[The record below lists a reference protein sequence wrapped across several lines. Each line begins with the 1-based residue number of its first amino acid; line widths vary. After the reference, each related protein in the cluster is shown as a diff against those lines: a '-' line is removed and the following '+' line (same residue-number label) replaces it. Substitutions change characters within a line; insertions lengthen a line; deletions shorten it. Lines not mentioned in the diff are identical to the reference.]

1 MHASTDRPEPTGVP
15 PSRAARPAPGA
26 TTQPAPPPVLER
38 IELHRIEVPLVR
50 PFETSFGR
58 ETVREV
64 LLVHVVT
71 DAGDGWGEC
80 VAGRDPFY
88 SGEYVDGA
96 ASVIE
101 RYLAP
106 ALLAAPRP
114 LPEPVAFPEPVEGGR
129 GGFASTGSAN
139 GRVEGGR
146 GGFASTGSANGR
158 GSANDTTTTTSAAA
172 TIASVPLAASVAP
185 TLSFVAGHRMA
196 KAALEAAVLDAELR
210 AQGRS
215 MGEAF
220 GAVREWVD
228 CGVSVG
234 IAPTL
239 DELLDEVAGYV
250 EQGYRRIKLK
260 IKPGWDLV
268 LVGAVRELLGR
279 DGLLQVDAN
288 TAYTADDIPLLAS
301 LDAFGLLLIEQP
313 FAEEDLATHMRLA
326 AACETPVCLDESILD
341 VTTAVDAIDRGATS
355 IVNIK
360 PGRMGGYL
368 EALRVHD
375 ACLALDVP
383 VWCGGMLETGI
394 GRAANVAL
402 AALPGFLLPGDTS
415 ASSRYYAEDLTE
427 PFELGDGEHRGQLRV
442 PDAAGTGVTVR
453 EDLVRDWASTAPVA
467 LSRASSR

>member
-1 MHASTDRPEPTGVP
+1 MPND
-15 PSRAARPAPGA
+15 
-26 TTQPAPPPVLER
+26 TTRRPVLER
-38 IELHRIEVPLVR
+38 VELHRLEVPLVR

-71 DAGDGWGEC
+71 DSGDGWGEC

-88 SGEYVDGA
+88 SAEYVDGA

-106 ALLAAPRP
+106 ALLEATASRGAIAADAPT
-114 LPEPVAFPEPVEGGR
+114 EPAAEGPGAR
-129 GGFASTGSAN
+129 G
-139 GRVEGGR
+139 
-146 GGFASTGSANGR
+146 
-158 GSANDTTTTTSAAA
+158 A
-172 TIASVPLAASVAP
+172 TVPLAASVAS

-196 KAALEAAVLDAELR
+196 KAALETAVLDAELR
-210 AQGRS
+210 TQGRS
-215 MGEAF
+215 MGECF

-234 IAPTL
+234 IASTV

-250 EQGYRRIKLK
+250 DEGYRRIKLK

-268 LVGAVRELLGR
+268 PVGAVRELLGR

-288 TAYTADDIPLLAS
+288 TAYTVDDIPLLAS
-301 LDAFGLLLIEQP
+301 LDVFELLLIEQP
-313 FAEEDLATHMRLA
+313 FAEEDLAAHVRLA
-326 AACETPVCLDESILD
+326 EACETPVCLDESILD
-341 VTTAVDAIDRGATS
+341 RTTAIDAIERGATS

-383 VWCGGMLETGI
+383 VWCGGMLETGV

-415 ASSRYYAEDLTE
+415 ASSRYFAEDLTE
-427 PFELGDGEHRGQLRV
+427 PFVLGTGEQRGRLRV
-442 PDAAGTGVTVR
+442 PDAPGTGVTVR
-453 EDLVRDWASTAPVA
+453 SELVREWASAAPVV
-467 LSRASSR
+467 LTPR

>member
-1 MHASTDRPEPTGVP
+1 MPNDPNRTPALDRID
-15 PSRAARPAPGA
+15 R
-26 TTQPAPPPVLER
+26 LER
-38 IELHRIEVPLVR
+38 IELHRLEVPLVR

-71 DAGDGWGEC
+71 DSGEGWGEC

-88 SGEYVDGA
+88 SAEYVDGA

-106 ALLAAPRP
+106 ALIETTGRRVGSAADAPA
-114 LPEPVAFPEPVEGGR
+114 EPVAEGPGSR
-129 GGFASTGSAN
+129 G
-139 GRVEGGR
+139 
-146 GGFASTGSANGR
+146 
-158 GSANDTTTTTSAAA
+158 
-172 TIASVPLAASVAP
+172 ASVPLAASVAS

-196 KAALEAAVLDAELR
+196 KAALETAVLDAELR

-215 MGEAF
+215 MGECF
-220 GAVREWVD
+220 GAVRDWVD

-234 IAPTL
+234 IASSV

-250 EQGYRRIKLK
+250 EEGYRRIKLK

-268 LVGAVRELLGR
+268 PVGAVRELLGPH
-279 DGLLQVDAN
+279 GMLQVDAN

-301 LDAFGLLLIEQP
+301 LDLFDLLLIEQP
-313 FAEEDLATHMRLA
+313 FAEEDLATHVRLA
-326 AACETPVCLDESILD
+326 EACDTPVCLDESILD
-341 VTTAVDAIDRGATS
+341 RTTAIDAIDRGATS

-375 ACLALDVP
+375 ACRALDVP
-383 VWCGGMLETGI
+383 VWCGGMLETGV

-415 ASSRYYAEDLTE
+415 ASSRYFAEDLTE
-427 PFELGDGEHRGQLRV
+427 PFVLGSGEHRGQLRV
-442 PDAAGTGVTVR
+442 PDAPGSGVTVR
-453 EDLVRDWASTAPVA
+453 EELVRAWASAAPVVITA
-467 LSRASSR
+467 R

>member
-1 MHASTDRPEPTGVP
+1 MSAATPTI
-15 PSRAARPAPGA
+15 
-26 TTQPAPPPVLER
+26 ER
-38 IELHRIEVPLVR
+38 IELHRVEVPLVR

-71 DAGDGWGEC
+71 EVGEGWGEC

-96 ASVIE
+96 ASIIE
-101 RYLAP
+101 RYLGP
-106 ALLAAPRP
+106 ALLSASAASQR
-114 LPEPVAFPEPVEGGR
+114 ADAEGPG
-129 GGFASTGSAN
+129 T
-139 GRVEGGR
+139 
-146 GGFASTGSANGR
+146 R
-158 GSANDTTTTTSAAA
+158 GS
-172 TIASVPLAASVAP
+172 SVPLAASVAS
-185 TLSFVAGHRMA
+185 TLAFVASHRMA
-196 KAALEAAVLDAELR
+196 KGALEAAVLDAELR

-215 MGEAF
+215 MGETF
-220 GAVREWVD
+220 GAAREWVD

-239 DELLDEVAGYV
+239 DELLDEVVGYV
-250 EQGYRRIKLK
+250 EEGYRRIKLK
-260 IKPGWDLV
+260 IKPGWDLIP
-268 LVGAVRELLGR
+268 VGAVRELLGR
-279 DGLLQVDAN
+279 DAMLQVDAN

-313 FAEEDLATHMRLA
+313 FAEEDLATHVRLA
-326 AACETPVCLDESILD
+326 EACETPVCLDESILD

-375 ACLALDVP
+375 ACRALDVP
-383 VWCGGMLETGI
+383 VWCGGMLETGV

-402 AALPGFLLPGDTS
+402 AALPGFVLPGDTS
-415 ASSRYYAEDLTE
+415 ASSRYFAEDITE
-427 PFELGDGEHRGQLRV
+427 PFVLGLGEHRGQLRV
-442 PDAAGTGVTVR
+442 PDAPGTGVTVR
-453 EDLVRDWASTAPVA
+453 EDLVREWASTSPVV
-467 LSRASSR
+467 LSR